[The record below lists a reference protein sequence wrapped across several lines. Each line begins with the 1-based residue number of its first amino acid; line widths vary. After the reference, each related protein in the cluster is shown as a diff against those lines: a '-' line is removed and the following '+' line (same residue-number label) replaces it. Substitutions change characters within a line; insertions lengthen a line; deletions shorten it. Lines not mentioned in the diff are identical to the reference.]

1 VAHVTEPVRVDDPRV
16 ERLVDPIGIDEPSPL
31 LSWRLTGSRRGIQQ
45 RAYRIVVAAEA
56 DPLDAPPYWD
66 SGLVESGESVGIAY
80 RGPALA
86 PRTRYVF
93 RVRVSDE
100 SGVESDWSPPG
111 SWETGQL
118 DPARWTAGWI
128 TAAGER
134 DAPLP
139 PDLDTTEPLRSLH
152 RIGAPLGDD
161 PAPARGPVT
170 LHTSFELPGGR
181 RVVAASTAFADEVTV
196 RVNGTEVPALGDAA
210 RALRPGVN
218 ELAVTAPAGH
228 AVGRLDVT
236 LDGLPPRTIATDD
249 TWRTDDGELAVSLG
263 PHGAPPWGR
272 AAVTH
277 RPSPYLRR
285 EFRLDAPVRR
295 ARLYVTAAG
304 LYSMRLNGAR
314 VGTDRLA
321 PGWTDYAT
329 RVPYQSH
336 DVTALLREGDNVLG
350 AVLADG
356 WFAGSVGFC
365 RSFHYGHIRALRAEL
380 HVWTVDGAHTVIG
393 TDTGWRT
400 GTGAVRYADL
410 QHGTV
415 VDARAEPVGWDAPGF
430 AGDWPAAVPTEG
442 PAGRVTAA
450 IAPPIRVRHELAPRS
465 VRTTADGRT
474 IVDFGQNL
482 VGWIRLRVRGEAG
495 RRIVVRH
502 AEVLDHDGQLYLDAL
517 RTARATDEYVLAG
530 DPGGEVFEPEFTSHG
545 FRYCELTGCPDG
557 AGITALVAYA
567 DMAAT
572 GEFSCSDERINR
584 LSDNIRWS
592 QRGNFLAV
600 PTDCPQRDERLGWT
614 GDAQVFAPTAA
625 FGYDVAAFLRKWLVD
640 VRDAQRADGAIT
652 HVAPDVLSG
661 QLDTPQH
668 GSPGWGD
675 AIVLVPA
682 ALHAAYGDTRVVRE
696 CLPAM
701 LRWLDYLDRP
711 DAPRHPAGGFADWLA
726 VTPTG
731 KDVVNAA
738 YLVHS
743 ARVAARLARAV
754 DEPAAAAHC
763 ADIADRA
770 AAAFLDAYVGGDGRI
785 AGGTQTG
792 YVLALQAGL
801 VAEAQRP
808 AVVRR
813 LAAEVAARNTHLT
826 TGFLGTPWLL
836 DALADGDRLDVA
848 YALLLRDTYPSWLF
862 PVVHADATTIWERWD
877 SWSEARGFAD
887 EGMTSF
893 NHYAYG
899 AVGDFLHRVVGGLAP
914 AEPGYRRI
922 TVRPRPG
929 GGIDSAAARL
939 HTGYGPASVRW
950 RAQPYRL
957 EVVVP
962 PNTSADV
969 HLPAGVTPPPGDEPG
984 VRSVTPD
991 GDGGAVVW
999 VGSGSY
1005 VFTG

>member
-1 VAHVTEPVRVDDPRV
+1 MTEPVRVDDLRA
-16 ERLVDPIGIDEPSPL
+16 ERLVDPIGVDEPAPQ
-31 LSWRLTGSRRGIQQ
+31 LSWRLHGTRRGIEQ
-45 RAYRIVVAAEA
+45 RAYRVVVAADA
-56 DPLDAPPYWD
+56 DPLEGNVSWD
-66 SGLVESGESVGIAY
+66 SGWVASSDSVGIAY

-86 PRTRYVF
+86 PHTRYVF
-93 RVRVSDE
+93 RVRVTDDR
-100 SGVESDWSPPG
+100 GTESDWSPPG

-118 DPARWTAGWI
+118 DEARWTASWI
-128 TAAGER
+128 TAASER

-139 PDLDTTEPLRSLH
+139 PDLDTTEPLHSLH
-152 RIGAPLGDD
+152 RIGAPGG
-161 PAPARGPVT
+161 AAAT
-170 LHTSFELPGGR
+170 LRTSFELPGGR
-181 RVVAASTAFADEVTV
+181 RVLAARTAFADDVTV
-196 RVNGTEVPALGDAA
+196 RLNGTEVPAVGDAA
-210 RALRPGVN
+210 RALRTGTN
-218 ELAVTAPAGH
+218 EIAVHAPDGH

-236 LDGLPPRTIATDD
+236 LDGLPPRTVGTDD
-249 TWRTDDGELAVSLG
+249 TWRTGDGELAVSLG

-285 EFRLDAPVRR
+285 AFRLDAPVRR

-304 LYSMRLNGAR
+304 LYSMRLNGTR
-314 VGTDRLA
+314 VGSEHLA

-336 DVTALLREGDNVLG
+336 DVTALLRDGDNVLG

-356 WFAGSVGFC
+356 WYAGSVGFC

-380 HVWTVDGAHTVIG
+380 HVWTADGAHQVIG

-400 GTGAVRYADL
+400 GTGAVRHADL

-415 VDARAEPVGWDAPGF
+415 VDARAEPAGWDAPGF
-430 AGDWPAAVPTEG
+430 GDDWPAAVPADG

-465 VRTTADGRT
+465 VTATPDGRL

-482 VGWIRLRVRGEAG
+482 VGWLRLRVRGDAG
-495 RRIVVRH
+495 RRIIVRH
-502 AEVLDHDGQLYLDAL
+502 AEVLDHDGEPYLEAL

-530 DPGGEVFEPEFTSHG
+530 GTDGEVFEPEFTSHG
-545 FRYCELTGCPDG
+545 FRYAELTGCPAG
-557 AGITALVAYA
+557 AEITALVAYA
-567 DMAAT
+567 DMAAA
-572 GEFSCSDERINR
+572 GEFGCSDPR
-584 LSDNIRWS
+584 LDRLHDNILWS

-625 FGYDVAAFLRKWLVD
+625 FGYDVAAFLRKWLID
-640 VRDAQRADGAIT
+640 VRDAQRPDGAIT
-652 HVAPDVLSG
+652 HVAPDVLGG
-661 QLDTPQH
+661 QLDTPQY

-711 DAPRHPAGGFADWLA
+711 DAPRHPGGGFADWLA
-726 VTPTG
+726 VTPTD
-731 KDVVNAA
+731 KDVVNAG
-738 YLVHS
+738 YLAHS
-743 ARVAARLARAV
+743 ARVAARLARLV
-754 DEPAAAAHC
+754 GQPDAAAHC
-763 ADIADRA
+763 TDIADRA
-770 AAAFLDAYVGGDGRI
+770 AAAFRARYVGGDGRV

-792 YVLALQAGL
+792 YVLALRAGL
-801 VAEAQRP
+801 VTEAERP

-813 LAAEVAARNTHLT
+813 LAAEVAARNTHLS

-836 DALADGDRLDVA
+836 DALADGGRLDVA

-862 PVVHADATTIWERWD
+862 PVVHGDATTIWERWD
-877 SWSEARGFAD
+877 SWSQARGFAD
-887 EGMTSF
+887 AGMTSF

-929 GGIDSAAARL
+929 GGIDSADTRL
-939 HTGYGPASVRW
+939 VTGYGPAAVRW
-950 RAQPYRL
+950 QAEPYRL
-957 EVVVP
+957 AVEVP
-962 PNTSADV
+962 PNTTADV
-969 HLPAGVTPPPGDEPG
+969 HLPAGVEPPGTDQPG

-991 GDGGAVVW
+991 AAGGTVVW
-999 VGSGSY
+999 VGSGTY
-1005 VFTG
+1005 EFAG